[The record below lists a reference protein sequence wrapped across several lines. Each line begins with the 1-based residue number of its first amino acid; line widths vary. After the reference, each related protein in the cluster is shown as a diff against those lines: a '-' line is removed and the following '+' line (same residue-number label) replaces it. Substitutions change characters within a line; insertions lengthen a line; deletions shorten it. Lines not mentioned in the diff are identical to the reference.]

1 MQMLPIGVLQSTLT
15 QVRIFNYL
23 FRPTVLNEM
32 LQQLLSIRNHCL
44 LTSRKPALQISDKN
58 NFVTSI

>member
-1 MQMLPIGVLQSTLT
+1 MLPIGVLQSTLT

-44 LTSRKPALQISDKN
+44 LMSRKPALQISDKN